1 MSAIANNP
9 VSPLLQPNL
18 TRNAPRGI
26 QQHPMSAI
34 GPIDLNELRGLSGVT
49 KFFVVIAVPGGES
62 GFAVSQSPESDFVAG
77 SPEYFNVL
85 ETLKRTAMQ
94 ANDSHSDSNA
104 AIGDV
109 KVNFA
114 TMEAYRRG
122 EPLSLTAL
130 EFKTLKYMIANA
142 RRVISRDELLNEVWG
157 YENYPS
163 TRTVDNQ
170 MSKLRK
176 KLEEDPARPVHLRTV
191 HGVGYKF
198 LP

>member
-9 VSPLLQPNL
+9 TSRLLPTSAQSMPKVLQQDPSPSIR
-18 TRNAPRGI
+18 T
-26 QQHPMSAI
+26 M
-34 GPIDLNELRGLSGVT
+34 DLNEMQRPSNVT
-49 KFFVVIAVPGGES
+49 KLLVLIAAPGDDNRT
-62 GFAVSQSPESDFVAG
+62 AL
-77 SPEYFNVL
+77 L
-85 ETLKRTAMQ
+85 ETTE
-94 ANDSHSDSNA
+94 NDLFFGSSDSFSLLELFKRKA
-104 AIGDV
+104 TQACVSYSDSDVMIGDV

-122 EPLSLTAL
+122 EPLFLTAL
-130 EFKTLKYMIANA
+130 EFKTLKYLIANA

-157 YENYPS
+157 YQNYPS

-170 MSKLRK
+170 VAKLRK